1 VGAGNDTVAQN
12 QSPSTQQD
20 SFYRHM
26 EAIGKGESLRTGKG
40 SEQWS
45 ESPVVTDYMPW
56 PEEFQ

>member
-1 VGAGNDTVAQN
+1 LPHRNPALVE
-12 QSPSTQQD
+12 QSAANQQD

-40 SEQWS
+40 SEQWNQS
-45 ESPVVTDYMPW
+45 VVTDYMPW